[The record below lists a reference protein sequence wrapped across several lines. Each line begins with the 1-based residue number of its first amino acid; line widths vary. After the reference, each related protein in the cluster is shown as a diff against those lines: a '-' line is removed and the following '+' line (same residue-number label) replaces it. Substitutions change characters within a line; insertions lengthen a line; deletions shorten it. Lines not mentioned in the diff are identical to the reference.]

1 MPVANPATA
10 HHLTHHEITMDK
22 SAVDTIA
29 QLGVE
34 AAGANHLAE
43 LSAVIIQG
51 TQKIESL
58 ENLQLRRNRYRGKFE
73 TRSLVAFV
81 DHIEHIRDTV
91 LDKAP
96 AGQLQGFVDT
106 DTMSA
111 RVFFNLGTAA
121 EPGHGD
127 HHATL
132 NLKPTAAYA
141 AVLAATHAAR
151 QHDQRSLHDFLE
163 DFREHIEPVYGEEAD
178 GSRMANALAAIRD
191 ISVEKA
197 RTVQNEVRDMGNTT
211 SAMERVDATSRL
223 VLPNGFQFTCVPY
236 EGLGLRKLSLRLGV
250 HTGGDRLALV
260 LRLQQAEQVTEAIAN
275 EVVALLGD
283 KLGTTVA
290 LAVGTFKP

>member
-1 MPVANPATA
+1 
-10 HHLTHHEITMDK
+10 MDK

-34 AAGANHLAE
+34 AAGANHLAD
-43 LSAVIIQG
+43 LSAVIIHG

-58 ENLQLRRNRYRGKFE
+58 EHLQPRRNRYRGAFN
-73 TRSLVAFV
+73 TRNLVAFL
-81 DHIEHIRDTV
+81 DHIEHTRDAV
-91 LDKAP
+91 LDKTP

-106 DTMSA
+106 DTMTA
-111 RVFFNLGTAA
+111 RVFFNLGTAT

-141 AVLAATHAAR
+141 AVLAATSR
-151 QHDQRSLHDFLE
+151 PHDQRTLHDFLE
-163 DFREHIEPVYGEEAD
+163 DFREHIEPVYGETAD
-178 GSRMANALAAIRD
+178 GTRMANALAAIRD
-191 ISVEKA
+191 ITVEKA
-197 RTVQNEVRDMGNTT
+197 RTVQNEVRDMGNSA
-211 SAMERVDATSRL
+211 SAMERVDASSRL
-223 VLPNGFQFTCVPY
+223 TLPNGFQFTCVPY

-250 HTGGDRLALV
+250 NTGGDRLALV
-260 LRLQQAEQVTEAIAN
+260 LRLQQAEKVTEAIAN